1 MSFSASTRTCSSFR
15 VLKELR
21 SKNENIKALWKKF
34 RDLSIREFESIYN
47 IFNISFDSYV
57 GESFYDDKIDSVVD
71 KLKEKR
77 ILSESNG
84 MQIVML
90 NEYNMPPCI
99 ILEANY
105 GVKCAVRDLATAIYR
120 KDTYNFHKCIY
131 VVEASETLYFKKIFK
146 VLELLGCQW
155 VKDCIHA
162 RFGLVKFQ
170 DKSYFS
176 RKGEVDILDDLIN
189 RAIEKSLEIINEKNS
204 SLENKEEVAK
214 KIGVGALIFTYLK
227 NSREKDIV
235 FDLNEIISFEGETGP
250 YIQYVYSRANT
261 ILKNVEEFD
270 ITPNFGKMNSKEEIK
285 LVKTLESFSNAINDA
300 TEKLEPSII
309 TEYTVKVANTFNMFY
324 NSHLVLNLEDK
335 ELMKARLILVE
346 ATCQV
351 IKNALDLIGIE
362 VVEDI

>member
-1 MSFSASTRTCSSFR
+1 M
-15 VLKELR
+15 
-21 SKNENIKALWKKF
+21 
-34 RDLSIREFESIYN
+34 
-47 IFNISFDSYV
+47 
-57 GESFYDDKIDSVVD
+57 
-71 KLKEKR
+71 
-77 ILSESNG
+77 
-84 MQIVML
+84 
-90 NEYNMPPCI
+90 
-99 ILEANY
+99 
-105 GVKCAVRDLATAIYR
+105 
-120 KDTYNFHKCIY
+120 
-131 VVEASETLYFKKIFK
+131 
-146 VLELLGCQW
+146 
-155 VKDCIHA
+155 
-162 RFGLVKFQ
+162 
-170 DKSYFS
+170 
-176 RKGEVDILDDLIN
+176 
-189 RAIEKSLEIINEKNS
+189 
-204 SLENKEEVAK
+204 AK